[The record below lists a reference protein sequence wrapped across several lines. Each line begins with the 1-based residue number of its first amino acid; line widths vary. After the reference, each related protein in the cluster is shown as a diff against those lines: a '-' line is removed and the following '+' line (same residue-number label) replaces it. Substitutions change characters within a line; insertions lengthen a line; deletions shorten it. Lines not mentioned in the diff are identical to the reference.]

1 MTQADQPVDPDDSRP
16 YEAPVERKVSWKEC
30 MDSTPQEDCSYN
42 ITVVHEREANQEAFV
57 CGTNG
62 RETLCCTMNMSAR
75 SPTCSTSDKM
85 RNIEESIRAFII
97 KEGEPSALME
107 SAESADLY
115 ITHSG
120 SQEYVGIHKFGKHRV
135 GPAPTGK
142 EQHFVGLML
151 SRRRDDSLQDRV
163 YAFYKEKNS
172 AKDMDDDMWLPFV
185 TQACMADIGGP
196 KNILQLRWTS
206 QMNARLF
213 CGDPDAGQQFSEL
226 VDVSVVHADQWQD
239 TRVYGLFRNEWG
251 MSAVCVYTIHDID
264 DIFTTS
270 PFKGV
275 NPKDKPRRCVKDST
289 KISPE
294 ILRNEKTSEMQHWV
308 QPVNKS
314 GPLLFNHH
322 NYTHIYA
329 DGSLNKRADPLTVL
343 FLSLDNGG
351 IHKLIQ
357 TKSQTF
363 FIAEY
368 RPFNHRAHVLSVIL
382 HPSRK
387 LYLTTRSELV
397 QLDEENCAKY
407 GDSCEECVLAR
418 DPYCGWNG
426 SHCSPATRDTLQNV
440 ATANHTACPGPLQ
453 KVFRHPITARADDS
467 VDNVILPS
475 KSKYIFLCPV
485 LSNHAQHSWRHLD
498 RSRPCWSKDQWCL
511 LHIDGMSP
519 EHEGPYMCVSEELG
533 FTKVL
538 ARYNLRLEGRAA
550 GRSPS
555 PLVWVCLVAALITSF
570 SCQSCFLSDETSPA
584 VTDDDDD
591 NNNNDNNNKRKIQKC
606 NTKTKEA
613 FS

>member
-1 MTQADQPVDPDDSRP
+1 MMGGTEGIHPIRDELFLGAEQRSSASVQSPTSQVKMRLLFQMSCLLFLCLDSLTNANSTLPRMIFTDQEAAVKRLPVPGHHAPVRILLKGQSDSVTAAGTTHLYTYNFQHP
-16 YEAPVERKVSWKEC
+16 QTAPVERKVSWKEC

-343 FLSLDNGG
+343 FLSLGT
-351 IHKLIQ
+351 HCRMWPQ
-357 TKSQTF
+357 
-363 FIAEY
+363 
-368 RPFNHRAHVLSVIL
+368 R
-382 HPSRK
+382 
-387 LYLTTRSELV
+387 TT
-397 QLDEENCAKY
+397 
-407 GDSCEECVLAR
+407 
-418 DPYCGWNG
+418 P
-426 SHCSPATRDTLQNV
+426 
-440 ATANHTACPGPLQ
+440 ACPGPLQ

-570 SCQSCFLSDETSPA
+570 SCQSW
-584 VTDDDDD
+584 
-591 NNNNDNNNKRKIQKC
+591 
-606 NTKTKEA
+606 
-613 FS
+613 